1 MTRIDAAMNRLV
13 DAYER
18 KIDYLRISVTD
29 RCNLRCVYC
38 MPPEGIDLI
47 ESAGILRYEEF
58 LRIARVAAAHGVTK
72 IRVTGGEPL
81 VRKGIVEFLHSLASL
96 DGITDLSLTTN
107 GVLLKDYAARLKK
120 AGLKRVN
127 VSLDSMKR
135 DRFQKMTRGDNLEQV
150 LEGLEEAL
158 KVGLVP
164 VKINMVAI
172 KGFNDDEILDFAR
185 LSLEK
190 PYHVRY
196 IEYMPFNTQEG
207 WQRDKCVTAKELKEM
222 IERGVGPLEP
232 VAEKAGNAGPAK
244 RYRFKDAPGE
254 VGFIS
259 PISEHFCGSCNR
271 LRLTSDG
278 KLRNCL
284 FSDREVDLRTAL
296 RDGSDDKVIEDL
308 LFKAVMEKPQGHQ
321 INENI
326 FKKCSRTMSLIGG

>member
-1 MTRIDAAMNRLV
+1 MARFV
-13 DAYER
+13 DAYKR

-38 MPPEGIDLI
+38 MPPEGIDLM

-58 LRIARVAAAHGVTK
+58 LRIARIAVAHGVSK
-72 IRVTGGEPL
+72 IRITGGEPL

-96 DGITDLSLTTN
+96 DGLKDLSLTTN
-107 GVLLKDYAARLKK
+107 GVLLKDYAARLKE
-120 AGLKRVN
+120 AGLSRVN
-127 VSLDSMKR
+127 VSLDSLKR
-135 DRFQKMTRGDNLEQV
+135 DRFLKMTRGDNLQQV
-150 LEGLEEAL
+150 LDGLDEAV
-158 KVGLVP
+158 KIGLTP

-172 KGFNDDEILDFAR
+172 KDFNDDEIIDFAR
-185 LSLEK
+185 LSLFK

-207 WQRDKCVTAKELKEM
+207 WQRDKCISAAAMKDI
-222 IERGVGPLEP
+222 IEKGVGPLEP
-232 VAEKAGNAGPAK
+232 VPEEKGAAGPAR
-244 RYRFKDAPGE
+244 RYRFKGAPGE

-259 PISEHFCGSCNR
+259 PVSEHFCGSCNR

-284 FSDREVDLRTAL
+284 FSDKEIDLRGPI
-296 RDGSDDKVIEDL
+296 REGSGDEVIEEL
-308 LFKAVMEKPQGHQ
+308 LFKAVMEKPEGHH
-321 INENI
+321 INENV

>member
-1 MTRIDAAMNRLV
+1 MGRFV
-13 DAYER
+13 DAYKR

-38 MPPEGIDLI
+38 MPPEGINLM

-58 LRIARVAAAHGVTK
+58 LRISRIAVAHGVSK
-72 IRVTGGEPL
+72 IRITGGEPL
-81 VRKGIVEFLHSLASL
+81 VRKGILEFLHSLASL
-96 DGITDLSLTTN
+96 DGLKDLSLTTN
-107 GVLLKDYAARLKK
+107 GVLLKDYAAKLKE
-120 AGLKRVN
+120 AGLTRVN
-127 VSLDSMKR
+127 VSLDSLKR
-135 DRFQKMTRGDNLEQV
+135 DRFLKMTRGDNLRQV
-150 LEGLEEAL
+150 LDGIDEAVKAGLT
-158 KVGLVP
+158 P

-172 KGFNDDEILDFAR
+172 KDFNDDEILDFAR

-207 WQRDKCVTAKELKEM
+207 WQRDKCISAAAMKEM
-222 IERGVGPLEP
+222 IEKGVGPLEP
-232 VAEKAGNAGPAK
+232 VDEEKGAAGPA
-244 RYRFKDAPGE
+244 RRFRFKGAPGE

-259 PISEHFCGSCNR
+259 PVSEHFCGSCNR

-284 FSDREVDLRTAL
+284 FSDKEIDIRGAL
-296 RDGSDDKVIEDL
+296 RDGSGDEVIEEL
-308 LFKAVMEKPQGHQ
+308 LFKAVMEKPEGHQ

>member
-1 MTRIDAAMNRLV
+1 MTRIDAAMKRLV

-81 VRKGIVEFLHSLASL
+81 VRKGIIGFLRSLASL
-96 DGITDLSLTTN
+96 DGLTDLSLTTN
-107 GVLLKDYAARLKK
+107 GVLLKDYAAMLKE

-135 DRFQKMTRGDNLEQV
+135 DRFRKMTRGDNLEQV

-158 KVGLVP
+158 NVGLVP

-207 WQRDKCVTAKELKEM
+207 WQRDKCISAKELKEM

-232 VAEKAGNAGPAK
+232 VAENAGNAGPAK

-259 PISEHFCGSCNR
+259 PVSEHFCGSCNR

-284 FSDREVDLRTAL
+284 FSDREVDLRAAL